1 MLQFGP
7 EGLAAFEKIA
17 AAVSVDIVVGSQRR
31 APAVTRPHEI
41 LHAEDRMAID
51 VVVVLLQRLDLKPHD
66 GAALPVEEKP
76 GIDGAAEKHVVVGI
90 EEMLGQTGNPGQKQ
104 LDGARIEDGKN
115 LRRHDLPVGNHPY
128 AQIRRIEPRRRLVV
142 GHNIDAAYPRREFL
156 HRTQGITQFVVL
168 DVAALPRHLGVHLP
182 VGRQKF
188 IFLRQPH
195 RVVPIDPK
203 VYQINVHH
211 MLVYRLHVSATPESG
226 RTTGRSP
233 GRRTP

>member
-1 MLQFGP
+1 
-7 EGLAAFEKIA
+7 
-17 AAVSVDIVVGSQRR
+17 
-31 APAVTRPHEI
+31 
-41 LHAEDRMAID
+41 
-51 VVVVLLQRLDLKPHD
+51 
-66 GAALPVEEKP
+66 
-76 GIDGAAEKHVVVGI
+76 
-90 EEMLGQTGNPGQKQ
+90 MLGQTGNPGQKQ

-128 AQIRRIEPRRRLVV
+128 AQIRRIEPRR
-142 GHNIDAAYPRREFL
+142 
-156 HRTQGITQFVVL
+156 FVVL

>member
-1 MLQFGP
+1 
-7 EGLAAFEKIA
+7 
-17 AAVSVDIVVGSQRR
+17 
-31 APAVTRPHEI
+31 
-41 LHAEDRMAID
+41 
-51 VVVVLLQRLDLKPHD
+51 
-66 GAALPVEEKP
+66 
-76 GIDGAAEKHVVVGI
+76 
-90 EEMLGQTGNPGQKQ
+90 MLGQTGNPGQKQ

-203 VYQINVHH
+203 VYQINVHR
-211 MLVYRLHVSATPESG
+211 MLVYRLHVSATPESD